1 MVSKLILVF
10 LLLLFVMKIIEDFNK
25 LSISNYFRKE
35 YEEISMAIRLAED
48 IMGIKNIRSAGD
60 EVEIAVRK
68 FYSEKLYPKYFVG
81 KGHIIDRNLSCSPN
95 YDIIIAEN
103 SKNPVLFKHQ
113 DGDSIVFFETV
124 YSVIEVKKSLYSD
137 DLISNFINQIKKTK
151 EILERENIAPN
162 FIETSNSGFYV
173 NEKLTEYPLR
183 NRLLF
188 FMFIG
193 ESNKL
198 SFPKLKE
205 ITKEN
210 TSLNMPNFIVFLD
223 QGLLVNINEKEYKE
237 KGLIRVNLYPEYESE
252 GMWAFLS
259 IDDPEKVLMFQYLL
273 LMEHLNDTI
282 VSIPELSVYTN
293 KIFNLNN
300 NDITPL

>member
-1 MVSKLILVF
+1 
-10 LLLLFVMKIIEDFNK
+10 MKKIEDFKK

-35 YEEISMAIRLAED
+35 YEEISMSIRLAED
-48 IMGIKNIRSAGD
+48 IMDIKNIRSAGD

-137 DLISNFINQIKKTK
+137 DLITNFISQIRKTK
-151 EILERENIAPN
+151 EILQRESIAPN

-173 NEKLTEYPLR
+173 KEKLTDYPLR

-193 ESNKL
+193 ESDKL
-198 SFPKLKE
+198 SFPKLEK
-205 ITKEN
+205 IIKGN
-210 TSLNMPNFIVFLD
+210 SPLSMPNFIVFLD
-223 QGLLVNINEKEYKE
+223 QGFLINIDKKEYE
-237 KGLIRVNLYPEYESE
+237 ERGFIRVNLYPEYESE
-252 GMWAFLS
+252 GMWTFLS

-273 LMEHLNDTI
+273 LMEHLNETI
-282 VSIPELSVYTN
+282 VSIPDLSAYTN

-300 NDITPL
+300 KDITPL